1 MWLDAFQT
9 ALNMKDSSVS
19 SPLKGLPKQ
28 KALRKDLYRQS
39 WPRGHEM
46 SPEKHKKIN
55 KEGKP
60 VEAAQVLSFR
70 SLHND
75 EADGMKSSTKT
86 SSASELKGLPKKKA
100 LHDRQ
105 KSPGE
110 KRLFEDIPVPDLET
124 EGDRAVQFKGFRMLD
139 T

>member
-19 SPLKGLPKQ
+19 SPLKGLPRQ

-46 SPEKHKKIN
+46 SPEKHKKTN
-55 KEGKP
+55 KESTSA
-60 VEAAQVLSFR
+60 EAAQVLSFR
-70 SLHND
+70 SLHD
-75 EADGMKSSTKT
+75 EADGMKSLTKT
-86 SSASELKGLPKKKA
+86 SPAPELKGLPKKKA

-105 KSPGE
+105 KSSGE
-110 KRLFEDIPVPDLET
+110 KRLFEDISVPDLDT
-124 EGDRAVQFKGFRMLD
+124 EGNGAVQFMGFRMLD

>member
-1 MWLDAFQT
+1 MWLEAFQT

-19 SPLKGLPKQ
+19 SPLKGLPRQ
-28 KALRKDLYRQS
+28 KALRKDHYRQS

-46 SPEKHKKIN
+46 SAKKTN
-55 KEGKP
+55 KEDTS

-70 SLHND
+70 SLND
-75 EADGMKSSTKT
+75 DEEEDGMKSSTKI

-110 KRLFEDIPVPDLET
+110 RRLFEDFPVPELET